1 MNPIDPPKA
10 PIATGS
16 RSFLPELSAHWVPQV
31 PATTTFAWVSTT
43 RYDGK
48 VMVQEAP
55 HAPKRLASVAA
66 SCPEELIRG
75 DLVLVS
81 TDGHHH
87 YVLALLHR
95 RPVQRLELCDP
106 RFARAANG

>member
-1 MNPIDPPKA
+1 MNSLDTPITTPSTLA
-10 PIATGS
+10 AI
-16 RSFLPELSAHWVPQV
+16 PELADRWLPQI
-31 PATTTFAWVSTT
+31 PATTTFAWVSST

-48 VMVQEAP
+48 VVLQDAP
-55 HAPKRLASVAA
+55 DATKRLAQVAV
-66 SCPEELIRG
+66 SCPDTLIRG

-95 RPVQRLELCDP
+95 RPVQRLQLCDP
-106 RFARAANG
+106 RFGRAANG